1 MCLPILKYLFLL
13 YCFWVFKVLNY
24 NVVKSSNLHSL
35 SFEFIIIVS
44 GAVRRNKL
52 LNKPSNSVIENEVKV
67 WLRQSCDSSGGRRKR
82 ELAKIAMEK
91 KSCVDQSPDN
101 RSSMDDVE
109 SDD

>member
-1 MCLPILKYLFLL
+1 MHCLGIQST
-13 YCFWVFKVLNY
+13 NY
-24 NVVKSSNLHSL
+24 NVVKSINIHSQN
-35 SFEFIIIVS
+35 FKFIIIMS

-67 WLRQSCDSSGGRRKR
+67 WLRQSCDNSGGRRKR

-91 KSCVDQSPDN
+91 KSRNDQSPDD

-109 SDD
+109 SD